1 MKELLNKTT
10 GDDLTKL
17 CYDETIDAYNSRYV
31 TYVVDVSQRNKA
43 LVKRYCAQM
52 KTILSNSVK
61 TPPAWQ
67 KPVNGG

>member
-52 KTILSNSVK
+52 KTLS
-61 TPPAWQ
+61 
-67 KPVNGG
+67 